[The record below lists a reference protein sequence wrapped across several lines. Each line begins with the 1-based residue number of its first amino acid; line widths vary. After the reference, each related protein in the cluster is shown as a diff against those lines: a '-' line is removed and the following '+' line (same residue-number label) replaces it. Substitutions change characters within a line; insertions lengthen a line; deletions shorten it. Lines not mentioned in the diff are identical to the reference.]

1 MFKIFSTKKELK
13 EKIRQ
18 RDKFITKL
26 VKDNKALKTRVN
38 DLEVECEFLFNN
50 LSKKKRELVRPD
62 KTN

>member
-1 MFKIFSTKKELK
+1 MFRIFSTKKELK

-26 VKDNKALKTRVN
+26 VKDNKALKTRVS